1 MVKTEVLQPLS
12 CDSSESQKHAN
23 NLKNIK
29 SFLTDLNTCDDSL
42 TMTQFL
48 QLINLSYEDYVLATR
63 STIRS
68 DILFLKRAPDKLRVN
83 NYNVH
88 CLKAWRANI
97 DIQFVLD
104 VYACAA
110 YITFY
115 VAKSSRGMSE
125 LLQTACEEAKQGQRN
140 FKQQL
145 RHIGN
150 KFVFHF
156 LLLFSFQPPFQA
168 SPFLYTVCAR
178 ARFHP
183 QVVFLPQ
190 ICRLPI
196 LLPVKR

>member
-1 MVKTEVLQPLS
+1 
-12 CDSSESQKHAN
+12 
-23 NLKNIK
+23 
-29 SFLTDLNTCDDSL
+29 
-42 TMTQFL
+42 MTQFL

-88 CLKAWRANI
+88 CLKAWRANT
-97 DIQFVLD
+97 DILFVLD

-110 YITFY
+110 YITSC

-125 LLQTACEEAKQGQRN
+125 LLQTACKEAKLGQRN

-168 SPFLYTVCAR
+168 SPSFLYTVCAR
-178 ARFHP
+178 ARFHCDSCASCSTTGTLIHVMEFRNHTP
-183 QVVFLPQ
+183 MHEVYKGRSG
-190 ICRLPI
+190 RLP
-196 LLPVKR
+196 RR